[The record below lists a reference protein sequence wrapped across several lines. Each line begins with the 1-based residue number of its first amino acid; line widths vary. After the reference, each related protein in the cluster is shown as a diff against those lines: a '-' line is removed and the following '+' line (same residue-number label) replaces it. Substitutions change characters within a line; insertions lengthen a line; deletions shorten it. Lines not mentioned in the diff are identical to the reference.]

1 MTSYVFTH
9 ATVLDG
15 TEGMEPQ
22 PNMTVVVNEGVIEKV
37 GPAASTVGPL
47 GAREIDL
54 AGAYLA
60 PGLVNLHV
68 HLCGSGKPTSA
79 GAAGDLIDKVVGNP
93 LGRWYLRRTIRA
105 HAQQQLAS
113 GVTTVRS
120 VGDPGFADVDVR
132 DAINAGKHPGPRLVT
147 SGVGVTVPGGHGAGL
162 FAHVAST
169 PEEAR
174 AIVRDCFSHKCDLV
188 KLFVTGGVFDAE
200 VEGEP
205 GVLRM
210 SPEVAQAACDEARKL
225 GLRTAAHIE
234 SAEGV
239 RVGLEAGVDVRDAIN
254 AGKHPGPRLVT
265 SGVGVTVPGGHGAG
279 LFAHVASTP
288 EEARAI
294 VRDCFSHKCDL
305 VKLFVTG
312 GVFDAEVEGEPGV
325 LRMSPEVAQAAC
337 DEARKLGLR
346 TAAHIESAEGVRVGL
361 EAGVDTIEH
370 GAPLDDEL
378 IALFKRNGAG
388 RASSLTCT
396 VSPALP
402 FVELDPAKTHST
414 EVQKV
419 NGRIVFEGI
428 VQAAKQ
434 ALAAGIPVGLGTDSS
449 CPYITQYDMWREVV
463 YFERIVGASRQMA
476 LHTATLGNAR
486 ILGLGDETGS
496 VEAGKAADLIVLD
509 RNPLENLEALRDVRM
524 VMARGVLDEHPRV
537 KRLAE
542 LDAELDGFL
551 PGNQKH

>member
-205 GVLRM
+205 GVLRL
-210 SPEVAQAACDEARKL
+210 S
-225 GLRTAAHIE
+225 
-234 SAEGV
+234 
-239 RVGLEAGVDVRDAIN
+239 
-254 AGKHPGPRLVT
+254 
-265 SGVGVTVPGGHGAG
+265 
-279 LFAHVASTP
+279 
-288 EEARAI
+288 
-294 VRDCFSHKCDL
+294 
-305 VKLFVTG
+305 
-312 GVFDAEVEGEPGV
+312 
-325 LRMSPEVAQAAC
+325 
-337 DEARKLGLR
+337 
-346 TAAHIESAEGVRVGL
+346 
-361 EAGVDTIEH
+361 
-370 GAPLDDEL
+370 L
-378 IALFKRNGAG
+378 I
-388 RASSLTCT
+388 
-396 VSPALP
+396 P
-402 FVELDPAKTHST
+402 
-414 EVQKV
+414 
-419 NGRIVFEGI
+419 I
-428 VQAAKQ
+428 
-434 ALAAGIPVGLGTDSS
+434 
-449 CPYITQYDMWREVV
+449 
-463 YFERIVGASRQMA
+463 
-476 LHTATLGNAR
+476 
-486 ILGLGDETGS
+486 
-496 VEAGKAADLIVLD
+496 
-509 RNPLENLEALRDVRM
+509 
-524 VMARGVLDEHPRV
+524 
-537 KRLAE
+537 
-542 LDAELDGFL
+542 
-551 PGNQKH
+551 

>member
-1 MTSYVFTH
+1 MTAYVFTH

-15 TEGMEPQ
+15 TEAMEPK
-22 PNMTVVVNEGVIEKV
+22 PNTTVAVDSGRIVAV
-37 GPAASTVGPL
+37 GPAATTVPPL

-54 AGAYLA
+54 EGAYLA

-93 LGRWYLRRTIRA
+93 LGMWYLRRTLKQ

-132 DAINAGKHPGPRLVT
+132 DAINVGKYPGPRLVT

-169 PEEAR
+169 PDEAR
-174 AIVRDCFSHKCDLV
+174 EIVRACFARNCDLV
-188 KLFVTGGVFDAE
+188 KLFITGGVFDAE

-210 SPEVAQAACDEARKL
+210 SAD
-225 GLRTAAHIE
+225 I
-234 SAEGV
+234 
-239 RVGLEAGVDVRDAIN
+239 
-254 AGKHPGPRLVT
+254 
-265 SGVGVTVPGGHGAG
+265 
-279 LFAHVASTP
+279 
-288 EEARAI
+288 
-294 VRDCFSHKCDL
+294 
-305 VKLFVTG
+305 
-312 GVFDAEVEGEPGV
+312 
-325 LRMSPEVAQAAC
+325 AQAAC

-370 GAPLDDEL
+370 GAALDGEL
-378 IALFKRNGAG
+378 IELFKCNGAG

-396 VSPALP
+396 ISPALP
-402 FVELDPAKTHST
+402 FVELDPEKTHST
-414 EVQKV
+414 EVQKA
-419 NGRIVFEGI
+419 NGRIVYEGI

-434 ALAAGIPVGLGTDSS
+434 ALAAGIPVGIGTDSS

-463 YFERIVGASRQMA
+463 YFERIVGASRQLA

-486 ILGLGDETGS
+486 ILGLDEETGS
-496 VEAGKAADLIVLD
+496 IEVGKAADLIVLD

-524 VMARGVLDEHPRV
+524 VMARGILDEQPRV
-537 KRLAE
+537 KHLPE

-551 PGNQKH
+551 PRS

>member
-174 AIVRDCFSHKCDLV
+174 AIVRDCFSHKCD
-188 KLFVTGGVFDAE
+188 
-200 VEGEP
+200 
-205 GVLRM
+205 
-210 SPEVAQAACDEARKL
+210 
-225 GLRTAAHIE
+225 
-234 SAEGV
+234 
-239 RVGLEAGVDVRDAIN
+239 
-254 AGKHPGPRLVT
+254 
-265 SGVGVTVPGGHGAG
+265 
-279 LFAHVASTP
+279 
-288 EEARAI
+288 
-294 VRDCFSHKCDL
+294 
-305 VKLFVTG
+305 
-312 GVFDAEVEGEPGV
+312 
-325 LRMSPEVAQAAC
+325 
-337 DEARKLGLR
+337 
-346 TAAHIESAEGVRVGL
+346 
-361 EAGVDTIEH
+361 
-370 GAPLDDEL
+370 
-378 IALFKRNGAG
+378 
-388 RASSLTCT
+388 
-396 VSPALP
+396 
-402 FVELDPAKTHST
+402 
-414 EVQKV
+414 
-419 NGRIVFEGI
+419 
-428 VQAAKQ
+428 
-434 ALAAGIPVGLGTDSS
+434 
-449 CPYITQYDMWREVV
+449 
-463 YFERIVGASRQMA
+463 
-476 LHTATLGNAR
+476 
-486 ILGLGDETGS
+486 
-496 VEAGKAADLIVLD
+496 
-509 RNPLENLEALRDVRM
+509 
-524 VMARGVLDEHPRV
+524 
-537 KRLAE
+537 
-542 LDAELDGFL
+542 
-551 PGNQKH
+551 